1 MKLATYKDGSRDG
14 QLVVVSRDLS
24 TAHYATG
31 IANKMQQVL
40 DDWGFIAPQLVDL
53 YETLNLGKTRHA
65 FPFDPAM
72 CMAPLP
78 RAYQWAD
85 GSAYINHVELVRA
98 ARGAE
103 VPESF
108 YKDPLMYQGGS
119 DDFMG
124 AQDDVVCASEDF
136 GIDFEAEIAVITA
149 DVPMQS
155 TPDEA
160 LEGIRLVML
169 ANDVSLRNLI
179 ANELAKGFGFVQ
191 SKTATAFS
199 PVAVSLDEFGDAWD
213 NGRLNLTVQ
222 STWNGRKVGM
232 CEAGP
237 EMTFH
242 FGQLIAHIC
251 KTRNVRAGSVLGSG
265 TVSNQGIEVNGKK
278 EWPKGYSCI
287 AEKRAIETILDG
299 KPSTEFM
306 KYGDT
311 IRIEAKGADGQSVF
325 GAIDQKIAPIQLA

>member
-53 YETLNLGKTRHA
+53 SEILNQGKARHA

-78 RAYQWAD
+78 RAYQWVD

-119 DDFMG
+119 DDLMG

-149 DVPMQS
+149 DVPMNS

-191 SKTATAFS
+191 SKPATAFS
-199 PVAVSLDEFGDAWD
+199 PVAVTLDELGDAWD

-251 KTRNVRAGSVLGSG
+251 KTRNVRAGSVVGSG